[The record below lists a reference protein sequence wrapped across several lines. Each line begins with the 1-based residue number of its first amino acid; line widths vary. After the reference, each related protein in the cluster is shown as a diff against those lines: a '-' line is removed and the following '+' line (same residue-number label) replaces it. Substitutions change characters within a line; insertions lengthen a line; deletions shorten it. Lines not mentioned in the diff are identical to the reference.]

1 MFGCWGLL
9 WVIFPRGGRAG
20 VRLIRW
26 SEGIRLGVAI
36 MSIRMSEFFLFPF
49 SFYHSFLF
57 FLALS
62 MVARARNMEAW
73 VVVVRGIAAG
83 MRSTTSNAAM
93 QFR

>member
-1 MFGCWGLL
+1 
-9 WVIFPRGGRAG
+9 
-20 VRLIRW
+20 
-26 SEGIRLGVAI
+26 
-36 MSIRMSEFFLFPF
+36 MSEFFLFPF